1 MSQITVIA
9 LNTFKENLRDKILFN
24 LVIFGLLLIGSS
36 ILLSTLTIGEQA
48 KIIKDIGLASIS
60 LFGTLIAIFV
70 GIGLVSK
77 EIERRT
83 IYTII
88 AKPLPRYKFLLG
100 KYFGLVLTLF
110 VNTSIMVVGFFLI
123 LLLGQ
128 MVPDSGL
135 MEAILLIF
143 VELLVLTAVAVM
155 FSTFTTPTLSATFTL
170 AVFVIG
176 HLTDNLKA
184 LAGKLPDGLA
194 KTCLNFLYY
203 ALPNLSNL
211 NLKGQAVHGI
221 PIEPSYLLGAMAY
234 GLTYA
239 AGILVLACV
248 IFQRRDFK

>member
-1 MSQITVIA
+1 MSRVTVIA

-24 LVIFGLLLIGSS
+24 LVFFGLLLIGSS
-36 ILLSTLTIGEQA
+36 ILLSTLTLGEQA

-77 EIERRT
+77 ELERRT

-88 AKPLPRYKFLLG
+88 AKPLPRYEFLLG

-110 VNTSIMVVGFFLI
+110 VNTAIMVVGFFLI
-123 LLLGQ
+123 LLFGQ
-128 MVPDSGL
+128 MVPDPGL

-170 AVFVIG
+170 AIYVIG
-176 HLTDNLKA
+176 HLTDDLKA
-184 LAGKLPDGLA
+184 LAGKLPQGLTKA
-194 KTCLNFLYY
+194 FLDLLYY
-203 ALPNLSNL
+203 ILPNLSNF
-211 NLKGQAVHGI
+211 NIKGQAVHGI
-221 PIEPSYLLGAMAY
+221 PVEPSYLLAAVAY
-234 GLTYA
+234 GVTYG

>member
-1 MSQITVIA
+1 MSRITVIA

-36 ILLSTLTIGEQA
+36 ILLSTLTLGEQA

-88 AKPLPRYKFLLG
+88 AKPLPRYMFLLG
-100 KYFGLVLTLF
+100 KYFGLALTLF
-110 VNTSIMVVGFFLI
+110 VNIAIMVVGFFLI
-123 LLLGQ
+123 LLLGH

-170 AVFVIG
+170 AIYVIG
-176 HLTDNLKA
+176 HLTDGLKA
-184 LAGKLPDGLA
+184 LAGKLPQGLT
-194 KTCLNFLYY
+194 KSLLDLLYY
-203 ALPNLSNL
+203 TLPNLSNF
-211 NLKGQAVHGI
+211 NIKGQAVHGI
-221 PIEPSYLLGAMAY
+221 PVEPSYLFGAVGY
-234 GLTYA
+234 GVTYG

-248 IFQRRDFK
+248 IFQHRDFK